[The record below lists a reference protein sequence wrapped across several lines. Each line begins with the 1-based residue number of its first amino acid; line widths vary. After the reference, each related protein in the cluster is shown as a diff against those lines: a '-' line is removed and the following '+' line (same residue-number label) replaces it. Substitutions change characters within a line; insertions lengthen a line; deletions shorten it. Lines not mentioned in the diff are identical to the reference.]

1 MPSTRQP
8 RPLNAFRDG
17 VNVNDGTMCRQSSP
31 RPKPAGAA
39 VSSKPKR
46 TIKVLALDG
55 GKVLDLL
62 YHVALSEVQWQDLNA
77 NSSVDPQPLVQQ
89 HKARDLAAKLY
100 DGFLAASARGSV
112 QAKAFL
118 ANQREHQKQILQ
130 KSQAIYQ
137 SQVVKLEGQQ
147 KLYSEVAFGAQV
159 VKSAATVGVAGG
171 VVLVA
176 GLFGV
181 TLAGPAIIGGALI
194 GLGYD
199 VSIEII
205 NDLSHHEDLGPN
217 TVVIGFPQATANDA
231 VSIAGSVQQ
240 VGADATKAALEKTL
254 SYPLKSSVYR
264 SAASTAG
271 TLDGLLRV
279 LGVLQVGVAIYQE
292 TGPLI
297 GAYDQMQ
304 SVSKQ
309 YNALQ
314 SSTSGKR

>member
-1 MPSTRQP
+1 
-8 RPLNAFRDG
+8 LNAFRDG

-31 RPKPAGAA
+31 RPKSTGAA

-55 GKVLDLL
+55 GKVLDFL
-62 YHVALSEVQWQDLNA
+62 YHVALSEVWWQDLNA

-100 DGFLAASARGSV
+100 DGFLEASAKGSV

-118 ANQREHQKQILQ
+118 ANQREHQKQITQ
-130 KSQAIYQ
+130 QMQAIYQ
-137 SQVVKLEGQQ
+137 SQLVKLAGQQ

-159 VKSAATVGVAGG
+159 VKSVATVGVAGG
-171 VVLVA
+171 VAVVA
-176 GLFGV
+176 GIFFGL

-199 VSIEII
+199 VAIEII
-205 NDLSHHEDLGPN
+205 NDVSHHEDLGPN

-304 SVSKQ
+304 SVSNQ

>member
-1 MPSTRQP
+1 VPSTKQP

-31 RPKPAGAA
+31 RPKSTGAA

-100 DGFLAASARGSV
+100 DGFLAASAKGNA
-112 QAKAFL
+112 QAIAFL
-118 ANQREHQKQILQ
+118 TAQSEHQKQILQ
-130 KSQAIYQ
+130 KSQAIYE
-137 SQVVKLEGQQ
+137 SRVLDLAGKQ
-147 KLYSEVAFGAQV
+147 KMYSEIYMGAQA
-159 VKSAATVGVAGG
+159 VKSTATVSMAVIGC
-171 VVLVA
+171 
-176 GLFGV
+176 F
-181 TLAGPAIIGGALI
+181 LAGPAIIGGALL

-199 VSIEII
+199 VAVEVI
-205 NDLSHHEDLGPN
+205 NDVSHHEDLGPN